1 MAPAPRDSPELYHAD
16 ADVVRGLITASVF
29 AYDEAPA
36 SLGTVTLWDHQREAV
51 ARLRT
56 AIDEFGGALL
66 ADEVGL
72 GKTYVALALAAR
84 YRAPV
89 VVAPAALCSMWNGAF
104 TAASLRLPWISVESL
119 SRGSL
124 PAQRP
129 DLIILD
135 EAHHARNPATRR
147 YRSLAR
153 LCEHAHLLLLSAT
166 PIHNARRDLVA
177 LLALFLGAQ
186 AAAASDATLARII
199 VRRTRAALSA
209 DRSLPVV
216 SAPIALPVGDDAATP
231 KRILTLPPPLPPAGA
246 GSADAL
252 VAFTLIRLWASS
264 VGALRGALRRRT
276 GRARAL
282 IETLVAGRLPSRA
295 EIDAWVI
302 GEDAQQL
309 AFAELLAP
317 RDRSPLM
324 RSASSIAEML
334 RVARTHEQ
342 ALHDLD
348 RSLGDGVGVDG
359 DRAAAL
365 RRVLDA
371 HPGEKV
377 LAFSQFADTVGA
389 YWRLLRGTRGACALT
404 ADGARVAGGNMSR
417 TEAIGRFSPLSNG
430 GRQPRAADDVR
441 LLLTTDLLSEGVNLQ
456 DASVVVHLDLPWTA
470 ARIEQRVGR
479 VARAGSRHG
488 RVSVYTMSPPVS
500 GEMVLEIERRL
511 HEKIAAAAAA
521 VGAPASHFAGQPG
534 AGSSISPPAASEA
547 LRAAVRC
554 WPRASRPE
562 SSVPHGIRFAAVG
575 ARRNGWIALLRS
587 ASGERLVAALDDRIA
602 DDVALLAEVA
612 SLAGGVQATGCF
624 AATAVEAVA
633 TLQRWLDGERA
644 AALAG
649 VPDILVARHRRS
661 SYARLAGLESAPRTR
676 RVALDSMAGEARR
689 LSATRMGV
697 EREQRLRAAS
707 GDPDDGEWLRRVASL
722 GLPGQ
727 DRATN
732 ARGDEATTALLLL
745 VCP

>member
-16 ADVVRGLITASVF
+16 ADVVRGVITASFF

-89 VVAPAALCSMWNGAF
+89 VVAPAALRSMWNGAF
-104 TAASLRLPWISVESL
+104 TATSLRLPWISVESL

-129 DLIILD
+129 DLVILD

-153 LCEHAHLLLLSAT
+153 LCEDAHLLLLSAT

-231 KRILTLPPPLPPAGA
+231 KRILALPPSLPLAGA

-282 IETLVAGRLPSRA
+282 IDTLVAGRLPSRA

-324 RSASSIAEML
+324 RSATSIAEML

-371 HPGEKV
+371 HSGEKV
-377 LAFSQFADTVGA
+377 LAFSQFADTVVA

-404 ADGARVAGGNMSR
+404 ADGARVAGGNVTR
-417 TEAIGRFSPLSNG
+417 TEAIARFSPLSNG
-430 GRQPRAADDVR
+430 GRQPRAVDDVR

-456 DASVVVHLDLPWTA
+456 DASVVVHFDLPWTA

-488 RVSVYTMSPPVS
+488 RVSVYTMSPPAS
-500 GEMVLEIERRL
+500 GEVVLEIERRL

-547 LRAAVRC
+547 LRAAIRC
-554 WPRASRPE
+554 WPHTSRPE
-562 SSVPHGIRFAAVG
+562 SSVPHGIRFAAVC

-587 ASGERLVAALDDRIA
+587 VSGERLVAALDDRIA

-612 SLAGGVQATGCF
+612 SLAGGIQATGCF

-633 TLQRWLDGERA
+633 TLQRWLDAERA

-661 SYARLAGLESAPRTR
+661 LYARLAGLESAPRTR

-722 GLPGQ
+722 APPGQ

-732 ARGDEATTALLLL
+732 ARGDEAPSALLLL
-745 VCP
+745 VGP

>member
-1 MAPAPRDSPELYHAD
+1 MALAPRDSQELHHAD
-16 ADVVRGLITASVF
+16 PDVARALIAASVF
-29 AYDEAPA
+29 AEDDAPV
-36 SLGTVTLWDHQREAV
+36 SLGTLTLWDHQREAV
-51 ARLRT
+51 VRLRA

-89 VVAPAALCSMWNGAF
+89 VVAPAALRSMWNGAF
-104 TAASLRLPWISVESL
+104 MAASLRLQWISLESL
-119 SRGSL
+119 SRGSS
-124 PAQRP
+124 PVQTP
-129 DLIILD
+129 DLVILD

-147 YRSLAR
+147 YRSLAA

-177 LLALFLGAQ
+177 LLSLFLGAQ
-186 AAAASDATLARII
+186 AAAASDAMLARII
-199 VRRTRAALSA
+199 VRRTRVALSA

-216 SAPIALPVGDDAATP
+216 SAPVALPIGDDVTTP
-231 KRILTLPPPLPPAGA
+231 KRILALPPPLPPEGA

-252 VAFTLIRLWASS
+252 VAFTLIRQWASS
-264 VGALRGALRRRT
+264 VGALRGAVRRRT

-282 IETLVAGRLPSRA
+282 IDTLVAGRLPSRA

-317 RDRSPLM
+317 HDRSPLTR
-324 RSASSIAEML
+324 RSSSIADML

-348 RSLGDGVGVDG
+348 RSLGNGIGADA

-371 HPGEKV
+371 HPDEKV

-389 YWRLLRGTRGACALT
+389 YWRLLQRIRGACALT
-404 ADGARVAGGNMSR
+404 AEGARVAGGNVSR
-417 TEAIGRFSPLSNG
+417 TEAIARFSPLSNG
-430 GRQPRAADDVR
+430 ARQPRAADDVR

-479 VARAGSRHG
+479 LARAGSRHA
-488 RVSVYTMSPPVS
+488 RVSVYTMSPPASSEV
-500 GEMVLEIERRL
+500 VLEIERRL
-511 HEKIAAAAAA
+511 HEKIAAATAA
-521 VGAPASHFAGQPG
+521 VGAPASHFPGQPG
-534 AGSSISPPAASEA
+534 ADPSISPPAASEA
-547 LRAAVRC
+547 LRAAIRC

-562 SSVPHGIRFAAVG
+562 SSVPHGIRFAAVC
-575 ARRNGWIALLRS
+575 ARRNGWIALLGS
-587 ASGERLVAALDDRIA
+587 ANGERLVAALDDRIA
-602 DDVALLAEVA
+602 DDAALLAEVA

-624 AATAVEAVA
+624 VA
-633 TLQRWLDGERA
+633 TTAEALAALRRWLDAERA
-644 AALAG
+644 ATLAG
-649 VPDILVARHRRS
+649 VPDIVVARYRRS

-676 RVALDSMAGEARR
+676 RVALDTMAGQARR
-689 LSATRMGV
+689 LSATRMGA
-697 EREQRLRAAS
+697 EREQRLRAAA
-707 GDPDDGEWLRRVASL
+707 EERETEQWLRRVTSL
-722 GLPGQ
+722 APPGQ

-732 ARGDEATTALLLL
+732 GRDDEAPIALLLL
-745 VCP
+745 VRP

>member
-1 MAPAPRDSPELYHAD
+1 MALAPRDSPKLYHAD

-29 AYDEAPA
+29 ADDDAPA
-36 SLGTVTLWDHQREAV
+36 SLGAVTLWDHQREAV
-51 ARLRT
+51 VRLRA

-72 GKTYVALALAAR
+72 GKTYVALALADR

-89 VVAPAALCSMWNGAF
+89 VVAPAALRSMWNGAF
-104 TAASLRLPWISVESL
+104 TATSLRLPWISLESL
-119 SRGSL
+119 SRGSS
-124 PAQRP
+124 PAKRP
-129 DLIILD
+129 DLVILD
-135 EAHHARNPATRR
+135 EAHHARNPATHR
-147 YRSLAR
+147 YRSLAK

-186 AAAASDATLARII
+186 AAAASDAMLARII
-199 VRRTRAALSA
+199 VRRTRVALSA
-209 DRSLPVV
+209 DRSMPVV

-231 KRILTLPPPLPPAGA
+231 KRILALPPPLPPEGA
-246 GSADAL
+246 GSADVL
-252 VAFTLIRLWASS
+252 LAFTLIRQWASS

-282 IETLVAGRLPSRA
+282 IDTLVAGRLPSRA

-317 RDRSPLM
+317 RDRSPLVR
-324 RSASSIAEML
+324 RSSSIADML
-334 RVARTHEQ
+334 RVARAHGE
-342 ALHDLD
+342 ALYNLD
-348 RSLGDGVGVDG
+348 RSLGDGIGVDG

-365 RRVLDA
+365 QGVLDA

-389 YWRLLRGTRGACALT
+389 YWRLLRAIRGACALT
-404 ADGARVAGGNMSR
+404 SDGARVSGGNVSR
-417 TEAIGRFSPLSNG
+417 TEAIARFSPLSNG

-479 VARAGSRHG
+479 VARAGSRHA
-488 RVSVYTMSPPVS
+488 RVSVYTMSPPTS
-500 GEMVLEIERRL
+500 GEEVLEIERRL
-511 HEKIAAAAAA
+511 HEKIAVAAAV

-534 AGSSISPPAASEA
+534 VGPSISPPAASEA
-547 LRAAVRC
+547 LRKAIRC
-554 WPRASRPE
+554 WPRASRAE
-562 SSVPHGIRFAAVG
+562 LTVPRGILFATVC

-587 ASGERLVAALDDRIA
+587 ANAERLVAALDDRIA

-624 AATAVEAVA
+624 VATAAEALA
-633 TLQRWLDGERA
+633 TLQCWLDAERA

-676 RVALDSMAGEARR
+676 RVALNSMAKEARR

-697 EREQRLRAAS
+697 EREQRLLAAS
-707 GDPDDGEWLRRVASL
+707 GDPDVEEWLRRVASL
-722 GLPGQ
+722 APPGQ

-732 ARGDEATTALLLL
+732 VRDDEAPIALLLL